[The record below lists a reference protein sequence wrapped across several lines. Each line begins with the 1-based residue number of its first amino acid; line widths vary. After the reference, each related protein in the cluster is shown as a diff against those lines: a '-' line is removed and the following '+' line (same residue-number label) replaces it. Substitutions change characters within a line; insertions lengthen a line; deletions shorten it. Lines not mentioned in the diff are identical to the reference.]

1 MKNTA
6 EELGWLEGELTHTC
20 RSTTWVRM
28 LNHDFWIVATELS
41 HRILSTLNPVK
52 KSLSSHFTGKNTEA
66 QKD

>member
-1 MKNTA
+1 MKNAA

-41 HRILSTLNPVK
+41 HSILSTLNPMKQSV
-52 KSLSSHFTGKNTEA
+52 SSPFYRKEH
-66 QKD
+66 